1 MILIFKMVIVP
12 VRKLIRWITLGLL
25 AVVVRAL
32 VTERSGEKWFNGVVV
47 TPQEHSIL
55 YIHTHMYTYIM
66 FICLSSISVRKITSH
81 QNYNLGTPT
90 NQRRTGTQP

>member
-32 VTERSGEKWFNGVVV
+32 VTERSGEKWFNGVVLVLRFNGVVV

-55 YIHTHMYTYIM
+55 YIHTHMYIH
-66 FICLSSISVRKITSH
+66 I
-81 QNYNLGTPT
+81 
-90 NQRRTGTQP
+90 